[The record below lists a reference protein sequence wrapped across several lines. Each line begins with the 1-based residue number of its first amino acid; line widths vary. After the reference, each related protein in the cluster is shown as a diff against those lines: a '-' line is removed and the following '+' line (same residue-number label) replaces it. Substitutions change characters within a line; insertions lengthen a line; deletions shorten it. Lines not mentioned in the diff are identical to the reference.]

1 MPADYRKMRS
11 RLIFPIR
18 DGKGGLVAFA
28 ARRLTDGEECGGVVG
43 WDGDFIV
50 RACLA
55 GHRSDSYI
63 SLLFLPSQK
72 RDR

>member
-28 ARRLTDGEECGGVVG
+28 ARRLTDGEECGGVAGMVTLL
-43 WDGDFIV
+43 
-50 RACLA
+50 CELA
-55 GHRSDSYI
+55 
-63 SLLFLPSQK
+63 
-72 RDR
+72 